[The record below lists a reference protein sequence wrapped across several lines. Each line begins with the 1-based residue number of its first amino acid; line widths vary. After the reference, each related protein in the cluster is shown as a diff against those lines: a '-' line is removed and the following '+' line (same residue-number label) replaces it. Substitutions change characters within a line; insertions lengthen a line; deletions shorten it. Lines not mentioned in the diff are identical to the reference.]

1 MNQQKVKHHIAHPA
15 EVGQDAHP
23 QLQGL
28 QIYTYTL
35 APNASV
41 QIPAQNQNFFIL
53 SATGTLGVWGD
64 TFGHFD
70 GLTYGQGLNNVPF
83 NRLIL
88 SDQSGA
94 SNTIKILLSP
104 GQFTNQILQSIV
116 SINSAQVL
124 QLIRPEQSSGNYK
137 SASAIAA
144 NTPDVIFTPAAN
156 VNGAL
161 ILSAN
166 FLTNCTASTF
176 AMPSMIAKNAAPG
189 SVIDGEVVLCAS
201 NVSLNG
207 AANFYEGGSLTQEV
221 FIPAGLG
228 LYFITAQA
236 VAANAL
242 RACRFKLL

>member
-35 APNASV
+35 AANASV

-88 SDQSGA
+88 SDQSGE

-124 QLIRPEQSSGNYK
+124 QLIRPEISTGNYK
-137 SASAIAA
+137 SSNGIAA

-156 VNGAL
+156 LNGAL
-161 ILSAN
+161 VLSAS
-166 FLTNCTASTF
+166 FLTNCATGFALSSLIAKSSAPAST
-176 AMPSMIAKNAAPG
+176 
-189 SVIDGEVVLCAS
+189 VDGEVILCAS
-201 NVSLNG
+201 NICMNG
-207 AANFYEGGSLTQEV
+207 SAFYEGGSMPNVVQ
-221 FIPAGLG
+221 IPAGVG
-228 LYFITAQA
+228 LYFITALATAAAQRA
-236 VAANAL
+236 V
-242 RACRFKLL
+242 RYKLL